1 MFKLLFLYYKTYK
14 EWLIMNLAEMR
25 AWQLAHPFELL
36 TYRKKR
42 ASIDGVNFYGT
53 INELDSFYKASKEKE
68 TLQEHFAKV
77 VYDSLSDEKF
87 LASSLHIKS
96 TLDVSLQSKLKKGN
110 LEYKL
115 TDAEWEELF
124 SLVDLKGVLNYIGKI
139 YPTLTF
145 DPDGN
150 LVGCNGAC
158 LDELDGFTSQLN
170 CLTLDDLKESLSEC
184 VELKRKQ
191 QELDFKKLEEKVWN
205 KHFKNWFKDA
215 VPLTS
220 MLCLPFIYRLND
232 EVSKTKDVDD
242 FL

>member
-1 MFKLLFLYYKTYK
+1 
-14 EWLIMNLAEMR
+14 MNLAEMR

-42 ASIDGVNFYGT
+42 ASIDGINFYGT
-53 INELDSFYKASKEKE
+53 VNELESFYKASKEKE

-77 VYDSLSDEKF
+77 IYDSLSDEKF
-87 LASSLHIKS
+87 LVSSLHIKA
-96 TLDVSLQSKLKKGN
+96 TLEDSLQAKIHKGN
-110 LEYKL
+110 LDYKL
-115 TDAEWEELF
+115 NDSEWETLF

-150 LVGCNGAC
+150 LVGCKGAS
-158 LDELDGFTSQLN
+158 LDELEVLTSQLN
-170 CLTLDDLKESLSEC
+170 CLTLVDLKETLSEC
-184 VELKRKQ
+184 IELKRKQ
-191 QELDFKKLEEKVWN
+191 QELDFRFLEEKVWN

-220 MLCLPFIYRLND
+220 MLYLPFIYKLND
-232 EVSKTKDVDD
+232 EDTSKGVVD